1 MDGAAKKDVSQSTEN
16 ALRILD
22 CFIEKDELGI
32 SELSRTLGLGKASV
46 SRLVAALENRK
57 FLKQNVRT
65 GKYRLGIRLM
75 LFGSLFQERNDLA
88 RAFSGVM
95 TSLAAKYQATAH
107 LSCIN
112 GTDMLVVNKVSAG
125 PLVYMQS
132 RIGGTMTAYAS
143 ATGKCVLAFSA
154 TEQLEKFLENVNFI
168 ELTEHTI
175 TDKAEFLA
183 QLNAIKRNGYA
194 LDDEEST
201 IGLYCVGVPILD
213 MSGNPI
219 AAMSISGSKTMLQGR
234 TDEIISDLKIA
245 VSQSEI

>member
-1 MDGAAKKDVSQSTEN
+1 MDGSTKKDVSQSTEN

-22 CFIEKDELGI
+22 CFIERDELGI
-32 SELSRTLGLGKASV
+32 SELSRELGLGKASV

-57 FLKQNVRT
+57 FLMQDSRT

-88 RAFSGVM
+88 RTFSGVM
-95 TSLAAKYQATAH
+95 TNLAAKYQATAH
-107 LSCIN
+107 LSCIH
-112 GTDMLVVNKVSAG
+112 GTDMLVVNKISAG

-154 TEQLEKFLENVNFI
+154 PEQLDKFLN
-168 ELTEHTI
+168 
-175 TDKAEFLA
+175 KAEFLRLTDYTITEKERFIE
-183 QLNAIKRNGYA
+183 QLKTIRRNGYA

-201 IGLYCVGVPILD
+201 LGLYCVGVPILD
-213 MSGNPI
+213 MSGKPI
-219 AAMSISGSKTMLQGR
+219 AAMSISGGKNMLLNR
-234 TDEIISDLKIA
+234 TEEIIADLRAA
-245 VSQSEI
+245 VSSAAI